1 MIRAP
6 RKDFWHD
13 QLRAGIVGA
22 VLVVL
27 LIELLTLSGVPHQ
40 IETKALEPVTAQ
52 GG

>member
-13 QLRAGIVGA
+13 QFRAGIVGA

-40 IETKALEPVTAQ
+40 IETKALETVTAQ

>member
-6 RKDFWHD
+6 RKDFWPD

-22 VLVVL
+22 IMVMV
-27 LIELLTLSGVPHQ
+27 LIELLTLSGVPRQ
-40 IETKALEPVTAQ
+40 IETKALDPVSAQ